1 MAGNNYPTITYLKEI
16 LWKQTFQDSLA
27 DPAFLLGAI
36 AYAEIIANVLGKEAA
51 GYCTTLTDPWGRLLS
66 YQLLSGSYGGVST
79 TLSSVSSLSSFTSYS
94 VPFPVITSLGSKVW
108 LGDCAPGPNATTY
121 EFTPYEFG
129 SWDSDV
135 STFTPTKYLGTTMS
149 GGRATGK
156 CTTNYDNLGYI
167 LGTSSNLFNNACLDV
182 PVAEISST
190 NLDVSLAQII
200 DDVHKLTTE
209 DLYATYKNPFY
220 NYISSTATPN
230 IGNNIS
236 AQENL
241 SLVDGGEA
249 LQNNPIFPLLQPA
262 RNVSVILVNDNSND
276 AGGWPNGTEIFT
288 TYVQSYSIMVLR
300 GCRSFLPSRHS
311 YPKG

>member
-1 MAGNNYPTITYLKEI
+1 
-16 LWKQTFQDSLA
+16 
-27 DPAFLLGAI
+27 
-36 AYAEIIANVLGKEAA
+36 
-51 GYCTTLTDPWGRLLS
+51 
-66 YQLLSGSYGGVST
+66 
-79 TLSSVSSLSSFTSYS
+79 
-94 VPFPVITSLGSKVW
+94 
-108 LGDCAPGPNATTY
+108 
-121 EFTPYEFG
+121 
-129 SWDSDV
+129 
-135 STFTPTKYLGTTMS
+135 MS

-190 NLDVSLAQII
+190 NLDTSLAQII

-230 IGNNIS
+230 IANNIS

-276 AGGWPNGTEIFT
+276 ANG
-288 TYVQSYSIMVLR
+288 
-300 GCRSFLPSRHS
+300 
-311 YPKG
+311 